1 MPGGLQ
7 GQFAVVYYA
16 DRNIAQGREAAR
28 SSVEIGVTKPVM
40 GDRAEVIVSVSDLFN
55 DFGIR
60 QQIDGDGF
68 DAVYENLFES
78 QVVTVG
84 FKYQF

>member
-1 MPGGLQ
+1 
-7 GQFAVVYYA
+7 
-16 DRNIAQGREAAR
+16 
-28 SSVEIGVTKPVM
+28 M

-84 FKYQF
+84 FKCQF